1 MESEGRNTTVAGILA
16 IYGVREFGRFAGAY
30 KTLFGESPSETLK
43 RAGASSRSSN

>member
-1 MESEGRNTTVAGILA
+1 MESEGGNTTVAGILA

-43 RAGASSRSSN
+43 RAGASVRSSN